1 MLEWCSSEIPLLDQ
15 VGLFD
20 DLTRVSEKFFSLGGD
35 ENALIGALK
44 NRDAEFVFEFVN
56 CGSQMKSCFAASL
69 IVPAVAA
76 VTAYF
81 N

>member
-44 NRDAEFVFEFVN
+44 NRDASSF
-56 CGSQMKSCFAASL
+56 SSS
-69 IVPAVAA
+69 
-76 VTAYF
+76 
-81 N
+81 